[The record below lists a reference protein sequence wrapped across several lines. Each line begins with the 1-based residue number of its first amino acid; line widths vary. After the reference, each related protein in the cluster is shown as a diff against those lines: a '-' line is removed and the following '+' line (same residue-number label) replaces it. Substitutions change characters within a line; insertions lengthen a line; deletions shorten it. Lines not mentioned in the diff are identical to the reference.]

1 MSHPPASSLTPAD
14 LASEAGRRGSR
25 VDELS
30 ALRLGGA
37 RRGQELYGP

>member
-14 LASEAGRRGSR
+14 LATETGGRGFR

-30 ALRLGGA
+30 VPSSGEQEGA
-37 RRGQELYGP
+37 RIGWS